1 VNEFPHFT
9 VSTMRVQRYDG
20 TTRCLIDVCEY
31 IRWGGHET
39 VSEQRKEQYSRLPSS
54 ERQESPDSHVEVF
67 RILLLSLR
75 THLETNV
82 WWTTTRSTSLVFNEG
97 VCVDNKKEGRSEKK
111 KQNLNRYVVS
121 HTQRYKRDTR
131 KDYCSEKGFNKRC
144 EVTTSL
150 CRTVYLS

>member
-1 VNEFPHFT
+1 MNEFPHFT

-20 TTRCLIDVCEY
+20 TTRCLIDVCEC

-39 VSEQRKEQYSRLPSS
+39 VSEQRKEQYSRLP
-54 ERQESPDSHVEVF
+54 
-67 RILLLSLR
+67 
-75 THLETNV
+75 V

-121 HTQRYKRDTR
+121 DMHKDTKVIHEMTIVRKRG
-131 KDYCSEKGFNKRC
+131 S
-144 EVTTSL
+144 TTDARSRRHCTGQATCL
-150 CRTVYLS
+150 TVPYRLPAHQKLRGTACTSPKSYQKPL